1 MRGEVVS
8 DRTSDEE
15 ESRVDFAFSSLRER
29 IGSSL
34 RSSGCRAAIYLQPFG
49 QDYES
54 GQRTAS
60 VIAV

>member
-34 RSSGCRAAIYLQPFG
+34 RSSSHVCTRRGNNA
-49 QDYES
+49 E
-54 GQRTAS
+54 T
-60 VIAV
+60 

>member
-15 ESRVDFAFSSLRER
+15 ESRVEFAFSSLRER

-34 RSSGCRAAIYLQPFG
+34 RFSGYVYAMRGNNA
-49 QDYES
+49 E
-54 GQRTAS
+54 T
-60 VIAV
+60 